1 MSDHL
6 IAEANRHAKALHQMT
21 LPTTQPTQR
30 DIQWYIEECIY
41 LRKHLDLECASKR
54 EHLRIACREINEL
67 KVKAGFYEREIARLR
82 ADGARLDFILS
93 LGSIAR
99 FSAACSKLK
108 IESTGEQWLHDAR
121 RAIDAARREAQP

>member
-1 MSDHL
+1 
-6 IAEANRHAKALHQMT
+6 
-21 LPTTQPTQR
+21 
-30 DIQWYIEECIY
+30 
-41 LRKHLDLECASKR
+41 LDLECASKR

-82 ADGARLDFILS
+82 ADGARLDFMLS

-108 IESTGEQWLHDAR
+108 IESTGDQWLHDAR
-121 RAIDAARREAQP
+121 RAIDAARKEAQP

>member
-6 IAEANRHAKALHQMT
+6 IAEANRHAMALPSTH
-21 LPTTQPTQR
+21 PTHAE
-30 DIQWYIEECIY
+30 IAWYV
-41 LRKHLDLECASKR
+41 
-54 EHLRIACREINEL
+54 REIVELRAENERL
-67 KVKAGFYEREIARLR
+67 TKENSAAHAALNDSVGYLVYEAVIARAERAEAENSALR

-99 FSAACSKLK
+99 FSAACLKLK

-121 RAIDAARREAQP
+121 RAIDAAMKENYK